1 MYGFW
6 QFCWLF
12 VLLLFF
18 FFWAGILSLIFTLL
32 IAHVGYLHLVRT
44 LDRCSSSFC
53 NIGGLEQI
61 DKSHQHITTPP
72 LMWKMFVDYT
82 CVIIRAA
89 HKQEFLEHINS
100 VDPHIQFTSEDS
112 KPDGSMPF
120 LDMLITPT
128 EEGRLNTTVCRKPTL
143 TDMYL
148 KWDSHHPI
156 SSKYSV
162 VGTLHH
168 RAKTVCSSPHMLQKR
183 RGEHLSRVLTRCK
196 YPTWAINRVKIKL
209 RIPAQKKKNN
219 SSTNNQQNCQKPYM
233 VVPYYQGL
241 SESVK
246 RTWNKHGIQVY
257 FRGGVT
263 IKNLLMAPKDQD
275 PMLKK
280 SRVIYRYKCDRVECD
295 EEYIG
300 ESSRTFGEGFKE
312 HQKAPSPIYDHYN
325 TSGHLV
331 SIDNFNIVGREDQEP

>member
-1 MYGFW
+1 
-6 QFCWLF
+6 
-12 VLLLFF
+12 
-18 FFWAGILSLIFTLL
+18 
-32 IAHVGYLHLVRT
+32 
-44 LDRCSSSFC
+44 
-53 NIGGLEQI
+53 
-61 DKSHQHITTPP
+61 
-72 LMWKMFVDYT
+72 MWKRFVDNT
-82 CVIIRAA
+82 CVIIKEA

-100 VDPHIQFTSEDS
+100 IDPHIQFTSEDS
-112 KPDGSMPF
+112 RDDGSMPF

-128 EEGRLNTTVCRKPTL
+128 EDGRLYTTVYRKPTH
-143 TDMYL
+143 TDMCL

-168 RAKTVCSSPHMLQKR
+168 RAKTVCSTPDKLKR
-183 RGEHLSRVLTRCK
+183 EEEHLSRVLTKCI
-196 YPTWAINRVKIKL
+196 YPTWAINRVKMKMKK
-209 RIPAQKKKNN
+209 PAQKKKNTVN
-219 SSTNNQQNCQKPYM
+219 NNNQTSYQKPYM
-233 VVPYYQGL
+233 VVPYYKGL

-246 RTWNKHGIQVY
+246 RTCNKHGVQVY

-280 SRVIYRYKCDRVECD
+280 SGVIYRYKCDRVECD

-300 ESSRTFGEGFKE
+300 ESSRTFGERFKE

-325 TSGHLV
+325 ISGHMV
-331 SIDNFNIVGREDQEP
+331 STDNFSIVGRENQNLMRTIKEALYIRVNNPSLNRNIGKYHLPHIWDEVLYNTSELKLT